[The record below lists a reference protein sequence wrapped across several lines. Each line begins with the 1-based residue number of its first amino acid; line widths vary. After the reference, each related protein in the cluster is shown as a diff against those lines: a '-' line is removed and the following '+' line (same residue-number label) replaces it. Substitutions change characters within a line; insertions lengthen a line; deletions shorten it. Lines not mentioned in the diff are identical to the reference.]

1 MSGTRKKMQ
10 GRDTVLII
18 EDNPEDLLTIKRIIG
33 KIVPDLKIVNAASLA
48 DAIATIETS
57 LPSLRFIC
65 LDLNLPDSYG
75 ASSVIQ
81 LCRHTEKCPVVVTTG
96 MAHRL
101 SVQESEK
108 AGAVAVFFKADLL
121 GKKFK
126 DCITDIAATAPV
138 AH

>member
-1 MSGTRKKMQ
+1 MTARKKMQ
-10 GRDTVLII
+10 ERDTILII

-33 KIVPDLKIVNAASLA
+33 KIAPGLKIVNAASLA
-48 DAIATIETS
+48 EAIETIEAS
-57 LPSLRFIC
+57 LSSLRFIC

-81 LCRHTEKCPVVVTTG
+81 LCRHTGKCPVVVTTG

-108 AGAVAVFFKADLL
+108 AGAIAVFFKADLQ

-126 DCITDIAATAPV
+126 DCISGIAADAAV
-138 AH
+138 RH